1 MTCDRVINIRIESA
15 LMDRVREQ
23 AQADRI
29 SASAWIKQA
38 IRHRLEAEE

>member
-15 LMDRVREQ
+15 LMDRIREQ

-38 IRHRLEAEE
+38 IRRKLEAEE

>member
-1 MTCDRVINIRIESA
+1 MTCDRVINIRIDRA
-15 LMDRVREQ
+15 TMDLVREQ

-38 IRHRLEAEE
+38 IRRKLEAEE